1 MFCRVGVPY
10 GFYHSHSSKSLKTGS
25 DEWLIFIVFLLFKFP
40 KLHCFSCGV
49 LRAFLVPSISWD
61 HILSSEIMPPKLRAR
76 NSVHP
81 RASDPSLGPCCP
93 SDCVQEGWGT
103 VGREYLCDLAC
114 HATGHPGMVSWATT
128 QCPGWEKPRTGR
140 PEAQS
145 AGPRELPVFTA
156 GKLGGSG

>member
-81 RASDPSLGPCCP
+81 RAADPSLGPCCP

-114 HATGHPGMVSWATT
+114 HATGHPWDGIMGHNPVPRLGEAMD
-128 QCPGWEKPRTGR
+128 WETGSSVCRPPRASCFHCR
-140 PEAQS
+140 
-145 AGPRELPVFTA
+145 
-156 GKLGGSG
+156 